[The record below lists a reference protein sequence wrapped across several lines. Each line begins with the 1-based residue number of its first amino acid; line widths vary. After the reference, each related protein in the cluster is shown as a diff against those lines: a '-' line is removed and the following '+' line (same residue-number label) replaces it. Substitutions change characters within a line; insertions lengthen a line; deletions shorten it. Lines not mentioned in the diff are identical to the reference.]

1 MISSGAIIGAGLL
14 LGSSASV
21 VCVGPAILVSDLID
35 VRRRAR
41 TTSAAPVS
49 PAADRS

>member
-21 VCVGPAILVSDLID
+21 VCVGSAILVNHLID
-35 VRRRAR
+35 ARRRAR
-41 TTSAAPVS
+41 PTSAAPVS